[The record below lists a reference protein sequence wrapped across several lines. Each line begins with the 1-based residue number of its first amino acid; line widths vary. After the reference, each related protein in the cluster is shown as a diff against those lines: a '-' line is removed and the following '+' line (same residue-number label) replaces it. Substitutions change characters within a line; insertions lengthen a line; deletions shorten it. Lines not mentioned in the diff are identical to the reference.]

1 MKMLISGVAR
11 YNTKIQKS
19 LMKVYRDL
27 SQIQRKDKWG
37 KRFSMTGLAIL
48 FIGLL
53 SSFVPTWYPPD
64 VPGTTELIRFM
75 QANWSRVSFVAL
87 PLGFVSASIGSYFI
101 NRFSRRRWT
110 GNKQLERPDEVFQ
123 RTLKGMDD
131 KYAYY
136 SFALPAAYV
145 VAGPCGVLIFAARS
159 DKGRVTVNG
168 DRWREPLSIGRMLTL
183 FAREGLGNPGR
194 DLETQQQKMRE
205 LLESVDEESDNKVS
219 LADVPIAGAAVFL
232 NPDIQL
238 EVENPS
244 VPALRAD
251 QVKNF
256 IRGKTKEVQLP
267 NQTVRELLKALSEN
281 CVVSEGMQQL

>member
-1 MKMLISGVAR
+1 
-11 YNTKIQKS
+11 
-19 LMKVYRDL
+19 MKVYRDL

-53 SSFVPTWYPPD
+53 ASFIPTWYPPD
-64 VPGTTELIRFM
+64 EPATTDLLRFM
-75 QANWSRVSFVAL
+75 QANWSRISFVAL

-101 NRFSRRRWT
+101 NRFSRRRWK
-110 GNKQLERPDEVFQ
+110 GNKQIERPDEVFQ

-145 VAGPCGVLIFAARS
+145 VAGPCGVLVFAARS
-159 DKGRVTVNG
+159 DKGRVTVKG
-168 DRWREPLSIGRMLTL
+168 DRWREPFSLGRMLTL

-194 DLETQQQKMRE
+194 DLEIQQQKMRE
-205 LLESVDEESDNKVS
+205 LLVSIDEQSDSDVT
-219 LADVPIAGAAVFL
+219 LADVPIGGAAVFL

-238 EVENPS
+238 EVENPLI
-244 VPALRAD
+244 PALRAD
-251 QVKNF
+251 QVKTF
-256 IRGKTKEVQLP
+256 IRSKTKEVQLP
-267 NQTVRELLKALSEN
+267 NQTLRALLKTLNESS
-281 CVVSEGMQQL
+281 VVSEGIQ